1 MNKYLELKGEII
13 NLENIFQIIKNEK
26 DRNISINYIIDGKI
40 INYELD
46 YSDIKDNVNEEKT
59 ILQKDFEILESE
71 LECKKEYIE
80 FSKYKALEDNYN
92 LLKEIKDNYLMKL
105 QKILKILENE
115 NNKFKIVK
123 LIKELF

>member
-105 QKILKILENE
+105 QKILKILETE
-115 NNKFKIVK
+115 NNKFKIIK

>member
-13 NLENIFQIIKNEK
+13 NLDNIFQIIKNEK
-26 DRNISINYIIDGKI
+26 ERNISINYIIDGKI

-59 ILQKDFEILESE
+59 ILQKDFEILESV
-71 LECKKEYIE
+71 LECKKEFIE

-105 QKILKILENE
+105 QKILKILETE
-115 NNKFKIVK
+115 KNKFKIIK

>member
-59 ILQKDFEILESE
+59 ILQKDFEILESV
-71 LECKKEYIE
+71 LECKKEFIE

>member
-13 NLENIFQIIKNEK
+13 NLDNIFQIIKNEK
-26 DRNISINYIIDGKI
+26 ERNISINYIIDGKI

-59 ILQKDFEILESE
+59 ILQKDFEILESV
-71 LECKKEYIE
+71 LECKKEFIE

-105 QKILKILENE
+105 QKILKILETE
-115 NNKFKIVK
+115 NNKFKIIK

>member
-105 QKILKILENE
+105 QKIVKILETE
-115 NNKFKIVK
+115 KNKIKIIK